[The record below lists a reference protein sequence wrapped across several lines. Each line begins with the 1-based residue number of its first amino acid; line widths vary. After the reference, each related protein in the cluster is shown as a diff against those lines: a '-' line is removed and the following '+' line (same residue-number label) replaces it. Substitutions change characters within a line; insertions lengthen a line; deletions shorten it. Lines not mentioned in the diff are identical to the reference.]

1 MQYRAIFKGG
11 GRFTGS
17 TPPPEIITRNFFHCI
32 KITCS
37 IISGLWCLA
46 RSLWNSRKSH
56 LACTKCNKPLGGRG
70 SAPDPAG
77 GAYSAPPDPLAG
89 GEGAAPP
96 QEPHLHSRPFRP
108 RASALW
114 ASPLPAPNFQ
124 THSEVKSYIRPGA
137 MHCREYRS
145 LPWSTIFQIFH
156 ENSPDR
162 QTDRQ
167 TNKRIRIHTQC
178 SSTSEQISS

>member
-1 MQYRAIFKGG
+1 MLHNKWPLVLGQ
-11 GRFTGS
+11 
-17 TPPPEIITRNFFHCI
+17 
-32 KITCS
+32 
-37 IISGLWCLA
+37 
-46 RSLWNSRKSH
+46 
-56 LACTKCNKPLGGRG
+56 KPLEFQEKPSGMYKMQQTTGRPG
-70 SAPDPAG
+70 LRPGPRW

-124 THSEVKSYIRPGA
+124 THSEVKSYIRPWCNA
-137 MHCREYRS
+137 LQRVRKSALEYDIPNISRKFS
-145 LPWSTIFQIFH
+145 
-156 ENSPDR
+156 R